1 MSLLTR
7 KSNVSSLRNVISDF
21 ASLFFPEYCLGCSQ
35 GLVKG
40 EEILC
45 TRCLS
50 QLPRTGYLDTPE
62 NPIKEKFIGR
72 LPIKEAWAFL
82 RFRKEGI
89 VQHLL
94 HQLKYNNQPEVGI
107 RLGKLFGMELKKRG
121 LSQFDLIVPLP
132 LYVSRQKNRGYN
144 QSAKFAE
151 GLSSS
156 LGIPINLNSCIRLK
170 NTQTQTQKNRSERW
184 ENVEHAF
191 QVIDK
196 KVIEDKKILLVDDV
210 ITTGAT
216 LEACGRQL
224 INSGCRELTI
234 ACIAEAQ

>member
-1 MSLLTR
+1 
-7 KSNVSSLRNVISDF
+7 
-21 ASLFFPEYCLGCSQ
+21 
-35 GLVKG
+35 
-40 EEILC
+40 
-45 TRCLS
+45 
-50 QLPRTGYLDTPE
+50 
-62 NPIKEKFIGR
+62 
-72 LPIKEAWAFL
+72 
-82 RFRKEGI
+82 
-89 VQHLL
+89 
-94 HQLKYNNQPEVGI
+94 LKYNNQPEVGI

-224 INSGCRELTI
+224 INLGCRELTI